1 MKKCLEHQT
10 PGWWVIC
17 PIDPAYYNHIEDCR
31 IFLLFMNTYGK
42 RRGGRG
48 GENHKRFKCL
58 VSWTCSLIFHENLR
72 LESRLSWQKAWQRYL
87 FILLVLI
94 SLFLFICFVP
104 FIPFFVFGFGHFWWW
119 SFKNIKVLRNARWAR
134 QKKTERN
141 SRN

>member
-1 MKKCLEHQT
+1 MDANFSTMTMPKTMPVQNLLRYISFKSLTSSLLGIICYQICYQIKSDYMDRALVYKKLWKKCLEHQT

-17 PIDPAYYNHIEDCR
+17 PIDPAYYNYIEDCR

-72 LESRLSWQKAWQRYL
+72 
-87 FILLVLI
+87 
-94 SLFLFICFVP
+94 
-104 FIPFFVFGFGHFWWW
+104 
-119 SFKNIKVLRNARWAR
+119 
-134 QKKTERN
+134 
-141 SRN
+141 